1 MPNGIINDLLKVF
14 NKSWENAEVPDKW
27 KESVVVPILKPNK
40 DDSKPE
46 SYRPIALLS
55 CTKKVMEKIVHRRL

>member
-1 MPNGIINDLLKVF
+1 MTSPRLDLVHNIFFKQMPNRIINDLLKFF
-14 NKSWENAEVPDKW
+14 NKSWKNAEVPDKW

-46 SYRPIALLS
+46 SYRPIA
-55 CTKKVMEKIVHRRL
+55 